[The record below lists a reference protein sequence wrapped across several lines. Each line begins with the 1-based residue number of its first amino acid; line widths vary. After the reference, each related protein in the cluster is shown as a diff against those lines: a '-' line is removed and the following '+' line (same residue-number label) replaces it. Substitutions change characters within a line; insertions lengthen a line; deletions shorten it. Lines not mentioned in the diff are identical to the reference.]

1 MPYKSAHHAL
11 ICLFVDHS
19 RPGHSGWQDLYDP
32 RSREDIRMDL
42 RDVDIG
48 AARSQLA
55 SSLHGMEEIAGEAAM
70 VWKHLARMDDTRAA
84 VLILRTCPPTM
95 RHQSIPGATLQ
106 HPAYEAAMRWMVM
119 ASAAAVTG
127 LTHYRARRDALRL
140 ATGGKINI
148 GATADKC
155 DVHRKTISR
164 LVSAIKTWEQPIEQQ
179 AWREIEDRL
188 ESAGLVDRVA
198 A

>member
-11 ICLFVDHS
+11 ICLFVDHA
-19 RPGHSGWQDLYDP
+19 RPGHSGWQDQYDP
-32 RSREDIRMDL
+32 KSRDDVRLDL
-42 RDVDIG
+42 RDD
-48 AARSQLA
+48 APARSQLA
-55 SSLHGMEEIAGEAAM
+55 SSLHGMEEISGEAAM

-84 VLILRTCPPTM
+84 TLILRTCPPTM

-106 HPAYEAAMRWMVM
+106 HPAYESAMRWLVM
-119 ASAAAVTG
+119 ASASAVTG

-140 ATGGKINI
+140 VTGGRINI
-148 GATADKC
+148 GLTADRC
-155 DVHRKTISR
+155 EVHRKTISR
-164 LVSAIKTWEQPIEQQ
+164 LVAAIKTWEQAIEVQ